1 MAEIIRKLRE
11 EHKNITRLLDVLEH
25 ELGVFDAT
33 KQPDYDVVVSIADY
47 FTGFPDRCH
56 HPKEDLIFQR
66 LREIDPAAAA
76 SIGNLEAEHEKI
88 ATLARHF
95 REAVHNVLREA
106 EMPRSAFDAAV
117 RHFIRDQREHLQ
129 MEEEDFFPHVLD
141 VFTAED
147 WVEIDAKVSSQD
159 DPLFTKQA
167 AQEFELLRKNILHWE
182 REDEAEGELFA
193 G

>member
-1 MAEIIRKLRE
+1 MAEVIRKLRE
-11 EHKNITRLLDVLEH
+11 EHRNITRLLDVLEH
-25 ELGVFDAT
+25 ELATFDAT

-76 SIGNLEAEHEKI
+76 SIGNLESEHEKI

-106 EMPRSAFDAAV
+106 EMPRSAFDAVV
-117 RHFIRDQREHLQ
+117 RHFIGDQRDHLQ
-129 MEEEDFFPHVLD
+129 MEEEHFFPLALE
-141 VFTAED
+141 VFKAED
-147 WVEIDAKVSSQD
+147 WAEIDAKVSSQD
-159 DPLFTKQA
+159 DPLFSKKA
-167 AQEFELLRKNILHWE
+167 AQEFELLREDILRWE
-182 REDEAEGELFA
+182 REAEAEGE
-193 G
+193 

>member
-106 EMPRSAFDAAV
+106 EMPRSAFDAVV
-117 RHFIRDQREHLQ
+117 RHFIRDQRDHLRL
-129 MEEEDFFPHVLD
+129 EEEHFFPIALD

-147 WVEIDAKVSSQD
+147 WVAIDAKVSRED
-159 DPLFTKQA
+159 DLLFSDKA
-167 AQEFELLRKNILHWE
+167 AQEFELLRKNIMRWE
-182 REDEAEGELFA
+182 REAAAEEG
-193 G
+193 